1 MYLKELEIIG
11 FKSFSDKTHIN
22 FTRGIN
28 AIVGPNG
35 SGKSNI
41 ADAIRWVIGEQSVKT
56 LRGSKMEDII
66 FAGSDK
72 KKASGFAE
80 VTLVLDNSDKA
91 IDVAFNEISI
101 TRRMYRSG
109 ESEYYINKT
118 QCRLKDIVEMLMDT
132 GIGKE
137 GYSIIGQGRIDDI
150 LSNKSEG
157 RRIIFEEA
165 AGITKYKHRKAESE
179 KKLEHTEK
187 NIERLGDII
196 NEINNQLEPLSHQA
210 EMAKKYIKLMEELK
224 VQEVNLIINNID
236 NNKKKLNDIIGKI
249 EELNKLQIEKEAE
262 IEKYNNDKDEYKSS
276 IKELES
282 KIQSTSDEI
291 HNLVNQ
297 KEKLEGEARL
307 LQEKESFLNVSMD
320 KLNKEEANLKLQ
332 KSQLNADI
340 ESDKKLIESYEQ
352 QINELLQEI
361 DSKEEEYKS
370 KFSSID
376 DLENKIEEIKGNHI
390 SLLNKCSDRK
400 NSINSLIS
408 IKTSVDKRINQLNI
422 DNELLLG
429 QHEDK
434 TSLLEKNNSE
444 LQEMESNIVK
454 LADKKKELTSK
465 KEETIK
471 LLNELQEQFIETRSR
486 KDNVISRLKLL
497 EEMEKDYG
505 GYSKTVKTILMK
517 YQDAKNNISGF
528 RGAVGEIISVDS
540 KYAAAIEVAL
550 GSSVQN
556 IITNNEEDAKKI
568 IEFLK
573 KNRLGRATFL
583 PISSIKPKTLSSS
596 EKRYLDMP
604 GVLGIAA
611 DMVRYEKEYKDII
624 YHLLGR
630 IVVVDNMDTAIRLA
644 RSTNYM
650 YRIVT
655 LEGELIS
662 PGGAITGGSLGSTG
676 SNIITRKSQIAELK
690 ADYSNILK
698 ELDRLGKDIE
708 IQKDELDIYENQIN
722 HCTESLHNLEIDINN
737 KKNKLILLNNDLDI
751 IKSKIS
757 INNKEIQELTSQ
769 KDETVEKIDCLQ
781 QELEQLLHEINIVE
795 KDIVSLQE
803 DLKAKKEQSKDFY
816 NLITSLKI
824 KEAEIKQQI
833 ISLKQSIERS
843 NSDLHEIDMRIE
855 KIVDEI
861 NNCKNEMIA
870 INDKKSENKRDIEAI
885 IEKHLDRQKELESL
899 EECKNVKSKE
909 IDDLEEIIRLLQQ
922 DLTNIQNNL
931 HKTDMVKVKSELEI
945 ENLEFKLLDTYE
957 MSYRKAL
964 ELRIEGFNLSKASK
978 RCEELKEEIRALG
991 TINVNAI
998 EEYEKL
1004 SQRYEFLTKQMDDLI
1019 KAKDSL
1025 IKVIDEIT
1033 KYMKKQFI
1041 EEFNKINANFNEV
1054 FVKLFGGG
1062 RAEVVLTD
1070 SEDVLNSDI
1079 EIIAKPPGKKLQH
1092 LTLLSGGERA
1102 LTAIALLFAIL
1113 KMKPA
1118 PFCVLDEIDSALDD
1132 ANVSRYARFLEEFLT
1147 QFIIIT
1153 HRKGSMEVADCLYGV
1168 TMDDTGTSKLLSVKL
1183 EDKVS

>member
-41 ADAIRWVIGEQSVKT
+41 ADAIRWVIGEQSVKA
-56 LRGSKMEDII
+56 LRGNKMEDVI

-150 LSNKSEG
+150 LNNKSDG

-187 NIERLGDII
+187 NIERIEDII
-196 NEINNQLEPLSHQA
+196 NEINNQLVPLSHQA

-224 VQEVNLIINNID
+224 VQEVNLIINNIEK
-236 NNKKKLNDIIGKI
+236 NKEKLSDIISKM
-249 EELNKLQIEKEAE
+249 EELNKLQADKESE
-262 IEKYNNDKDEYKSS
+262 IERYNHDKDEYKSF

-282 KIQSTSDEI
+282 KIQSTSEEI
-291 HNLVNQ
+291 HNLMNQ

-307 LQEKESFLNVSMD
+307 LEEKESFVNANMD
-320 KLNKEEANLKLQ
+320 KLNKEEDNLKLQ
-332 KSQLNADI
+332 KVDLHAAI
-340 ESDKKLIESYEQ
+340 ENDNRLIESYEQ

-361 DSKEEEYKS
+361 GSKEEEYKS

-376 DLENKIEEIKGNHI
+376 ELENKIEEVKGEHI
-390 SLLNKCSDRK
+390 NLLNKCSDRK

-408 IKTSVDKRINQLNI
+408 IKTSVDNRVNQLNI
-422 DNELLLG
+422 DNALLLG
-429 QHEDK
+429 QYEDK

-444 LQEMESNIVK
+444 IQEIESNTVK
-454 LADKKKELTSK
+454 LIDKRKELANK
-465 KEETIK
+465 REETLE
-471 LLNELQEQFIETRSR
+471 LLKELQERLIETRSR

-497 EEMEKDYG
+497 EEMERDYG
-505 GYSKTVKTILMK
+505 GYNKTVKTILMK
-517 YQDAKNNISGF
+517 YQDIKKNISGF

-540 KYAAAIEVAL
+540 HYATAIEVAL

-556 IITNNEEDAKKI
+556 IITDDEEDAKLL

-573 KNRLGRATFL
+573 KNKLGRATFL
-583 PISSIKPKTLSSS
+583 PISSIKAKSFSHN
-596 EKRYLDMP
+596 EKKYLEMP
-604 GVLGIAA
+604 GVVGIAA
-611 DMVRYEKEYKDII
+611 DMVSYEKEYKNII

-630 IVVVDNMDTAIRLA
+630 IIIVDNMNTAIKLA
-644 RSTNYM
+644 KASNYT

-655 LEGELIS
+655 LEGELLS
-662 PGGAITGGSLGSTG
+662 PGGAITGGSLGSHA

-690 ADYSNILK
+690 TDYSRTLK
-698 ELDRLGKDIE
+698 ELDRLGKSIE
-708 IQKDELDIYENQIN
+708 IHKDELDICENEIN
-722 HCTESLHNLEIDINN
+722 HCTESLHSLEIEINN
-737 KKNKLILLNNDLDI
+737 KKNRLIILNNDLDI

-757 INNKEIQELTSQ
+757 INNKELQELSSQ
-769 KDETVEKIDCLQ
+769 KDETITKIDILE
-781 QELEQLLHEINIVE
+781 QELEQHKEEIDIIE
-795 KDIVSLQE
+795 KDIVLLQE
-803 DLKAKKEQSKDFY
+803 ELKAKKEQSKDFY

-833 ISLKQSIERS
+833 LSLKQNIERS
-843 NSDLHEIDMRIE
+843 NSDIQEINIRIE

-861 NNCKNEMIA
+861 NDCKNEIIA
-870 INDKKSENKRDIEAI
+870 INEKKNENKRDIEAI
-885 IEKHLDRQKELESL
+885 IGKHLDRQKELESL
-899 EECKNVKSKE
+899 EECRINKSKYFE
-909 IDDLEEIIRLLQQ
+909 DLEEKIKQLQQ
-922 DLTNIQNNL
+922 ELSNIQSNM
-931 HKTDMVKVKSELEI
+931 HKTDMVKVKVEMEI

-964 ELRIEGFNLSKASK
+964 EIRMEDFNLSKASK
-978 RCEELKEEIRALG
+978 RCEELKEEIRDLG
-991 TINVNAI
+991 TINVNAV

-1004 SQRYEFLTKQMDDLI
+1004 NQRYEFLRKQMEDLI
-1019 KAKDSL
+1019 KAKESL

-1033 KYMKKQFI
+1033 KYMKRQFI
-1041 EEFNKINANFNEV
+1041 EEFNKININFNEV
-1054 FVKLFGGG
+1054 FIKLFGGG
-1062 RAEVVLTD
+1062 KAQVVLTD
-1070 SEDVLNSDI
+1070 SDDVLNSDI
-1079 EIIAKPPGKKLQH
+1079 EIIAKPPNKKLQN
-1092 LTLLSGGERA
+1092 LMLLSGGERA

-1132 ANVSRYARFLEEFLT
+1132 ANVDRYAMFLEEFLT

-1153 HRKGSMEVADCLYGV
+1153 HRKGSMEAADCLYGV
-1168 TMDDTGTSKLLSVKL
+1168 TMDDTGISKLLSVKL

>member
-11 FKSFSDKTHIN
+11 FKSFSDKININ

-56 LRGSKMEDII
+56 LRGNKMEDII

-196 NEINNQLEPLSHQA
+196 NEINNQLEPLGHQA
-210 EMAKKYIKLMEELK
+210 EMAKKYVKLMEELK
-224 VQEVNLIINNID
+224 VQEVNLIINNIE
-236 NNKKKLNDIIGKI
+236 NNRKKLNDIIGKM
-249 EELNKLQIEKEAE
+249 EELNKLQTDKEAE
-262 IEKYNNDKDEYKSS
+262 IEKHNADKEEYKSS

-282 KIQSTSDEI
+282 KIQSTSEGI

-307 LQEKESFLNVSMD
+307 LEEKESYLNVNMD
-320 KLNKEEANLKLQ
+320 KLSKEEADLKLQ
-332 KSQLNADI
+332 KANLIADI
-340 ESDKKLIESYEQ
+340 ENGSKLIESYEQ

-361 DSKEEEYKS
+361 GTKEEEYKS

-408 IKTSVDKRINQLNI
+408 IKTSVDKRINQLNF

-465 KEETIK
+465 KEETIN
-471 LLNELQEQFIETRSR
+471 LLNELQEQLIETRSR

-497 EEMEKDYG
+497 EEMERDYG
-505 GYSKTVKTILMK
+505 GYNKTVKTILMK

-540 KYAAAIEVAL
+540 NYAAAIEVAL

-556 IITNNEEDAKKI
+556 IITNNEEDAKNI

-583 PISSIKPKTLSSS
+583 PISSIKPKTFSSS
-596 EKRYLDMP
+596 ERRYLDMP

-630 IVVVDNMDTAIRLA
+630 IVIVDNMDTAIKLA
-644 RSTNYM
+644 KSTNYT

-662 PGGAITGGSLGSTG
+662 PGGAITGGSLGSIG

-737 KKNKLILLNNDLDI
+737 KKNRLIILNNDLDI
-751 IKSKIS
+751 IKNKIS
-757 INNKEIQELTSQ
+757 LNNKEIQELESQ
-769 KDETVEKIDCLQ
+769 KDETVKKIDCFE
-781 QELEQLLHEINIVE
+781 QELEQLLREISIVE
-795 KDIVSLQE
+795 QDIVLLQE

-833 ISLKQSIERS
+833 ISLKQNIERS
-843 NSDLHEIDMRIE
+843 NSDLNEIDMRIE
-855 KIVDEI
+855 KIVNEI

-870 INDKKSENKRDIEAI
+870 INDKKNENKRDIEAI
-885 IEKHLDRQKELESL
+885 VEKHLDRQKELESL
-899 EECKNVKSKE
+899 EECKNNKSKH
-909 IDDLEEIIRLLQQ
+909 IDDLEEKIRQLQL

-931 HKTDMVKVKSELEI
+931 HKTDMVKVKAELEI

-957 MSYRKAL
+957 MSFRKAL
-964 ELRIEGFNLSKASK
+964 EIRIEGFNLSKASK
-978 RCEELKEEIRALG
+978 RCEELKEEIRSLG

-1004 SQRYEFLTKQMDDLI
+1004 NQRYEFLTKQMEDLI
-1019 KAKDSL
+1019 KAKESL

-1033 KYMKKQFI
+1033 KYMKRQFI
-1041 EEFNKINANFNEV
+1041 EEFNKINDNFNEV

-1062 RAEVVLTD
+1062 RAQVVLTD

-1132 ANVSRYARFLEEFLT
+1132 ANVSRYARFLEDFLT

>member
-11 FKSFSDKTHIN
+11 FKSFSDKININ

-56 LRGSKMEDII
+56 LRGNKMEDII

-196 NEINNQLEPLSHQA
+196 NEINNQLEPLGHQA
-210 EMAKKYIKLMEELK
+210 EMAKKYVKLMEELK
-224 VQEVNLIINNID
+224 VQEVNLIINNIE
-236 NNKKKLNDIIGKI
+236 NNRKKLNDIIGKM
-249 EELNKLQIEKEAE
+249 EELNKLQTDKEAE
-262 IEKYNNDKDEYKSS
+262 IEKHNADKEEYKSS

-282 KIQSTSDEI
+282 KIQSTSEGI

-307 LQEKESFLNVSMD
+307 LEEKESYLNVNMD
-320 KLNKEEANLKLQ
+320 KLSKEEADLKLQ
-332 KSQLNADI
+332 KANLIADI
-340 ESDKKLIESYEQ
+340 ENGSKLIESYEQ

-361 DSKEEEYKS
+361 GTKEEEYKS

-408 IKTSVDKRINQLNI
+408 IKTSVDKRINQLNF

-465 KEETIK
+465 KEETIN
-471 LLNELQEQFIETRSR
+471 LLNELQEQLIETRSR

-497 EEMEKDYG
+497 EEMERDYG
-505 GYSKTVKTILMK
+505 GYNKTVKTILMK

-540 KYAAAIEVAL
+540 NYAAAIEVAL

-556 IITNNEEDAKKI
+556 IITNNEEDAKNI

-583 PISSIKPKTLSSS
+583 PISSIKPKTFSSS
-596 EKRYLDMP
+596 ERRYLDMP

-630 IVVVDNMDTAIRLA
+630 IVIVDNMDTAIKLA
-644 RSTNYM
+644 KSTNYT

-662 PGGAITGGSLGSTG
+662 PGGAITGGSLGSIG

-737 KKNKLILLNNDLDI
+737 KKNRLIILNNDLDI
-751 IKSKIS
+751 IKNKIS
-757 INNKEIQELTSQ
+757 LNNKEIQELESQ
-769 KDETVEKIDCLQ
+769 KDETVKKIDCFE
-781 QELEQLLHEINIVE
+781 QELEQLLREISIVE
-795 KDIVSLQE
+795 QDIVLLQE

-833 ISLKQSIERS
+833 ISLKQNIERS
-843 NSDLHEIDMRIE
+843 NSDLNEIDMRIE
-855 KIVDEI
+855 KIVNEI
-861 NNCKNEMIA
+861 NNCNNEMIA
-870 INDKKSENKRDIEAI
+870 INDKKNENKRDIEAI
-885 IEKHLDRQKELESL
+885 VEKHLDRQKELESL
-899 EECKNVKSKE
+899 EECKNNKSKH
-909 IDDLEEIIRLLQQ
+909 IDDLEEKIRQLQL

-931 HKTDMVKVKSELEI
+931 HKTDMVKVKAELEI

-957 MSYRKAL
+957 MSFRKAL
-964 ELRIEGFNLSKASK
+964 EIRIEGFNLSKASK
-978 RCEELKEEIRALG
+978 RCEELKEEIRSLG

-1004 SQRYEFLTKQMDDLI
+1004 NQRYEFLTKQMEDLI
-1019 KAKDSL
+1019 KAKESL

-1132 ANVSRYARFLEEFLT
+1132 ANVSRYARFLEDFLT